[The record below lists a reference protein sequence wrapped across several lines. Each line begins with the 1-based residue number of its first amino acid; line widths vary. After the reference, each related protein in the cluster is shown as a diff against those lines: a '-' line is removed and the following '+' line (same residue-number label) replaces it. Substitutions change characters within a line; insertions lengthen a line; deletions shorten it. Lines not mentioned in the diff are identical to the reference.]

1 MLKKVALRWEGGVGL
16 GAGAVIVL
24 AFFLP
29 MFRGCGRFDVTG
41 FQAAAKAPVLYAP
54 LLVGLLAL
62 LAGFALLR
70 LRRPWIPIAVGAM
83 AMLALLQLLVQS
95 IRYTMNPDFRGVRPL
110 IGFWLLFLGLF
121 ALVAYPTHLLLR
133 PRVAYLRSRLPHLRR
148 RPRSGGHE
156 PLPEEPCVGRGQH
169 ALGRPGP
176 ARAEAVAVGQQ
187 DQAEPALG
195 HLDVERRDAG
205 RIPAEVPDDL

>member
-1 MLKKVALRWEGGVGL
+1 MLKRVALRAEGGISLGGGGL
-16 GAGAVIVL
+16 IVL

-70 LRRPWIPIAVGAM
+70 LRRPWLPIAVGAM
-83 AMLALLQLLVQS
+83 ALLALLQLLVQS
-95 IRYTMNPDFRGVRPL
+95 VRYAMNPDFRGVKPL
-110 IGFWLLFLGLF
+110 IGFWLLFLGLS

-133 PRVAYLRSRLPHLRR
+133 PRLTYLRSRLPRLRR
-148 RPRSGGHE
+148 RSRCDE
-156 PLPEEPCVGRGQH
+156 PLPEEPGVGRGEDT
-169 ALGRPGP
+169 LGRPGP

-195 HLDVERRDAG
+195 HLDEERRDAG
-205 RIPAEVPDDL
+205 RVPAEVPDDL